1 MAIERIEYKKAG
13 QPITAKDQNQ
23 QAKTINDLGRVLLQY
38 PDNLEEPKKS
48 FFPFELIFQN
58 DPAGKKVSF
67 HPSYSGTNNF
77 ESSLNDYDIP
87 FLNGSPIIDE
97 TNNQFTRPTEIL
109 GAGVYEVFLIRGVS
123 ALEKAKIEF
132 STTGASSLP
141 KSPWIEVSRIAKFSI
156 VSSGGSF
163 NVENLQ
169 QFAGQAIE
177 ISTTEKGPFEVNLY
191 ESGGSFTA
199 QVNSGALLFS
209 AGPDTKQIQSTPT
222 NASFTVSSGSKLYA
236 KITYSNDEPDT
247 LEIVDSNGPD
257 TAVNIYIELY
267 EFSIIDGFLVP
278 LKKWGSDFSFSP
290 GGSGGSITYPF
301 QISTQVDTSGIDPVF
316 SVSVSSFES
325 SITDDTNGSAI
336 DLSAAGLDTFFTIT
350 GPENYILL
358 EAEVGLFITPF
369 NWAIRATDDIDE
381 TKEIILDE
389 TGDLPAQEKL
399 VLCIGKVTES
409 NNQLSFVQY
418 VKNCQIIG
426 FMFFNSVLCK
436 GFSSHPFND
445 RTFS

>member
-13 QPITAKDQNQ
+13 QPITAKHQNQ
-23 QAKTINDLGRVLLQY
+23 QAKTINDLARRFPQF
-38 PDNLEEPKKS
+38 PENLEEPKKS

-77 ESSLNDYDIP
+77 ESSLNDYDVP

-97 TNNQFTRPTEIL
+97 TDTQFTRPSETL

-123 ALEKAKIEF
+123 ASIKAKIEF

-156 VSSGGSF
+156 VSSGSSF
-163 NVENLQ
+163 SVENLQ

-247 LEIVDSNGPD
+247 LEIVDSDGPD

-267 EFSIIDGFLVP
+267 EFSTIDGFLVP
-278 LKKWGSDFSFSP
+278 VKKWGSDFSFSP
-290 GGSGGSITYPF
+290 GGGGSITYPF
-301 QISTQVDTSGIDPVF
+301 QISTQVDTSGIDPIF
-316 SVSVSSFES
+316 LVSVSSFES

-336 DLSAAGLDTFFTIT
+336 DLSGAGLDTFFTIT
-350 GPENYILL
+350 GSENYILL
-358 EAEVGLFITPF
+358 EADVNTLLETT
-369 NWAIRATDDIDE
+369 NWTVKATEDIE
-381 TKEIILDE
+381 ESKEIILDE
-389 TGDLPAQEKL
+389 TGDLPTQQKV
-399 VLCIGKVTES
+399 VLCIGKVTE
-409 NNQLSFVQY
+409 NNDQLSFVQY
-418 VKNCQIIG
+418 VKNCQILG
-426 FMFFNSVLCK
+426 FLFFNSVLCK

-445 RTFS
+445 RSFA